1 MWYTHT
7 HTRRESETQQQLI
20 SLQTF
25 SCWREMKR
33 VQAVCNIYLSFPHWN
48 GQHGGPSHY
57 HETAVNKNS
66 KIKQSVPSLPAQS
79 AHLLPC
85 YFHATP
91 QLGWKKPK
99 TAHTPTQGC
108 VGFLHCSVYTNAPG
122 KHAGKDSTWSV
133 FHSGVYW
140 RKDNLSLSCNWNE
153 GRGTI

>member
-108 VGFLHCSVYTNAPG
+108 VGFLHCSVHQCTRQTRRQRQHLKCISLG
-122 KHAGKDSTWSV
+122 SV
-133 FHSGVYW
+133 LEKRQFVTE
-140 RKDNLSLSCNWNE
+140 L
-153 GRGTI
+153 